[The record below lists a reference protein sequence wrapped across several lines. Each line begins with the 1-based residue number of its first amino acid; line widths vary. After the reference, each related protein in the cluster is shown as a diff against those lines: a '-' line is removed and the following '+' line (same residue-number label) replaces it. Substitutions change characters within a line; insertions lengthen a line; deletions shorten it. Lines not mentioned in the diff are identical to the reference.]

1 LSDRA
6 SVGVFVGCAD
16 GSIKILAMES
26 SSFKEVA
33 RLGSSHAG
41 GVASLAVSPRG
52 DLLASGGE
60 DGTLRFW
67 RISS

>member
-1 LSDRA
+1 
-6 SVGVFVGCAD
+6 
-16 GSIKILAMES
+16 MES

-33 RLGSSHAG
+33 RLGSSHVG

-52 DLLASGGE
+52 DLLVSGGE